1 MEIQIFFLLQFIA
14 HLFLDYFFQ
23 TDIPAKKKNAL
34 GFKSRFLYWHILIC
48 FILSWL
54 FSMQLSFI
62 WGALVI
68 SITHLLIDGFK
79 HHINTN
85 KFFGRYAFFID
96 QALHLVVLAVV
107 VLLFDT
113 WKGIDPTIFSWIN
126 IKVLLGITGY
136 LVCLKPANIFI
147 KEVFSATNIQVSSDN
162 EMPNAGK
169 VIGVLE
175 RILTLT
181 LIIALQFQAVG
192 FLIAAK
198 SILRYRNEETLKT
211 EYVLI
216 GTMLSFGI
224 AVIAGIV
231 INYFE
236 FVR

>member
-1 MEIQIFFLLQFIA
+1 M
-14 HLFLDYFFQ
+14 
-23 TDIPAKKKNAL
+23 
-34 GFKSRFLYWHILIC
+34 GFNSRFLYWHFLLC

-54 FSMQLSFI
+54 FSMHFNFI
-62 WGALVI
+62 WGALII
-68 SITHLLIDGFK
+68 SVTHFLIDGFK
-79 HHINTN
+79 HRLNAS
-85 KFFGRYAFFID
+85 KYLGRYAFFID
-96 QALHLVVLAVV
+96 QGLHLVIFAIV
-107 VLLFDT
+107 VLLFDK
-113 WKGIDPTIFSWIN
+113 WNGINPNTFSWIN
-126 IKVLLGITGY
+126 LKVLLVITGY

-181 LIIALQFQAVG
+181 LIIVLQFQAVG

-224 AVIAGIV
+224 AVIAGII
-231 INYFE
+231 INLF
-236 FVR
+236 